1 MQYSDSCTNVYS
13 YKYTTKTGNEAPLAG
28 TTLGVNAKGSYLLLH
43 SIALRTL
50 SHLFPKGS
58 RDYFQD

>member
-13 YKYTTKTGNEAPLAG
+13 YKYTTKTGNEAPLASI
-28 TTLGVNAKGSYLLLH
+28 TLGVNAKGSYLLLH

-50 SHLFPKGS
+50 SHLFPKG
-58 RDYFQD
+58 